1 MEGTRLTIPE
11 KLKEKLRDLPD
22 KPGCY
27 LMRDHRGQIIYVGK
41 AASLRKRVQSYFRD
55 ASLRSGSPKL
65 RGLVKCI
72 EDIDIM
78 ITRNEAEAVLTE
90 GQLIKDYRPRFNVS
104 FRDDKRFL
112 LLRVDLSE
120 PLPMLKL
127 CRIRRDDSARYFG
140 PYASAGAARV
150 AVDFVE
156 KRFGLRK
163 CAPRVPDEQTYKH
176 CMNDVVRFCSAPCM
190 GRISEADY
198 HERVTE
204 ACAFLAGE
212 RPAILRDL
220 REDMLAESEAR
231 NYERA
236 SALRDTYLFLHA
248 AVKQRARLAPSRDER
263 RASGREGVEAL
274 GDVLGLAKPPR
285 LIEGFDVSNTFG
297 TLSVASMVC
306 SVDGVPKPNRY
317 RRFRIKTVEG
327 SDDPR
332 SIAEAVRRRYARL
345 QAERKP
351 MPDLILIDGGPTQLR
366 AAREALRGLGLENVP
381 SAGLAKRFEEIFW
394 ESYTKPILLPR
405 NSKGLHVLQ
414 RLRDEA
420 HRFALTYHRHLRSKR
435 IRESALDDI
444 AGVGDARKAAI
455 LKHFGSIYKL
465 SRATLDEI
473 MSVPGVG
480 PSLARQVFDHVQ
492 HDGSGEDSDSA
503 VASDT

>member
-163 CAPRVPDEQTYKH
+163 CAPR
-176 CMNDVVRFCSAPCM
+176 CM